1 MTECRRRSIVPAL
14 LCAVV
19 LSGCKDN
26 GVTEP
31 GDPSL
36 TIEAGATATDTI
48 QATLVQSLVVRVRDG
63 RGRPAAGQIVRFEP
77 LVIIHR
83 SGLTSASVHMSLAA
97 ANDFTSTSRVVTTD
111 ADGRA
116 SVMVR
121 LGTTA
126 GIGGIEVSVPQFGI
140 ADTATHV
147 ITPGAGVRVVAE
159 PGDTVVYIGGTLT
172 LRAAVT
178 DRFANWRADPVSLTR
193 LAGGVSLQGQTLSAQ
208 TGGVAKIVATAGTM
222 SDTSVVA
229 VVPPGTLAVGNRL
242 IGVATVNLDG
252 SGYRVVTPTGA
263 QYVRWA
269 PDGTSITFDNGYSL
283 PAKVVTME
291 GVVRPVRPSSE
302 NSGAEMYPIYSPDG
316 AWIYLTVFGAPEY
329 AYRLW
334 RARADGSEAA
344 RLVSSSPEEDMLASP
359 SPDGTRLVYVRRI
372 GESNDTLRIL
382 DLASGAVT
390 RIGVP
395 GHAPAWSPLGDL
407 IAYVD
412 LKAGGVLSVVR
423 PDGTGRRPVSAD
435 GNYEM
440 AVSWSPDGAWL
451 VAHNYTTHKVHLVE
465 VATGATIPL
474 AFSAE
479 MYAPAW
485 KP

>member
-1 MTECRRRSIVPAL
+1 MTDCPGRSIVPAL
-14 LCAVV
+14 LFAVM
-19 LSGCKDN
+19 LSGCGDK
-26 GVTEP
+26 GLTEP

-48 QATLVQSLVVRVRDG
+48 GTTLAQPLVVRVQDG

-77 LVIIHR
+77 LVIVHG
-83 SGLTSASVHMSLAA
+83 SGLVSTSVHMSPAG
-97 ANDFTSTSRVVTTD
+97 ANVFTSSGLVDTTD

-116 SVMVR
+116 SARVR

-126 GIGGIEVSVPQFGI
+126 GIGGVEVSVPQFGI
-140 ADTATHV
+140 ADTTTHV
-147 ITPGAGVRVVAE
+147 IAPGAGVRVVAE
-159 PGDTVVYIGGTLT
+159 PGDTVVYIGSTLT

-178 DRFANWRADPVSLTR
+178 DRYANRRADPVSLTR
-193 LAGGVSLQGQTLSAQ
+193 LAGGISIEGQTLSAQ
-208 TGGVAKIVATAGTM
+208 TGGVAKIVATAGSM

-229 VVPPGTLAVGNRL
+229 VVPQGTLAVGNRL

-252 SGYRVVTPTGA
+252 SGYRVVTSTAA

-269 PDGTSITFDNGYSL
+269 PDGNSITFDNGYSL
-283 PAKVVTME
+283 PAKVVTMA

-302 NSGAEMYPIYSPDG
+302 NTGAEMYPVYSPDG

-359 SPDGTRLVYVRRI
+359 SPDGTRLVYVRRV
-372 GESNDTLRIL
+372 GESKDSLRIL
-382 DLASGAVT
+382 DLASGAVN

-412 LKAGGVLSVVR
+412 LRAGAVLSVVR
-423 PDGTGRRPVSAD
+423 PDGTGRRQVSAD

-451 VAHNYTTHKVHLVE
+451 AAHNYTTHKVHLVE

-474 AFSAE
+474 GFSAE